1 MRGIIAITCIF
12 FSLSSSDANMQSI
25 THENCICG
33 GFISNGH
40 NYIGE
45 IGQSWQRRMGDLP
58 KQSSSKQFIDKNG
71 KGGYTFFFDKSVSS
85 KAKEAFKRA
94 VQKWV
99 DLTGVNWT
107 VSDKSGDSL
116 VTFKN
121 LHGSL
126 GLAYSQWINYS
137 GEPSW
142 ITSLKIE
149 FNQGT
154 NWFYGENPSKINFMQ
169 YDFETVALHE
179 LGHCFQ
185 LGHDRD
191 PQELMYPT
199 NRNGEAKRTI
209 TPNAINGALGMK
221 ASAVDLKGIHYT
233 PMKWLDNTKKAKDSE
248 PSSNAIEVEENE
260 SFVLQ
265 LSLNDNGIFYFS
277 YKITG
282 PDSRSF
288 QVNPLSGKLSFLLKP
303 DYENPHDQNKDNIYE
318 ISVTASNWFWEE
330 TEKIRIRVID
340 LKENGPP
347 IFDVQT
353 SLLHPINL
361 SVTEKSKEIGQLK
374 ATDPE
379 NDPLRFSLDLG
390 LDSSLFKIDSCSGFL
405 EFKNVP
411 LFAMPLDH
419 NSDNRYDL
427 VISVSDGFS
436 MDKLWARVSIIRKK
450 TFESEPNASS
460 PKEARDNWKKDSWFG
475 IYFQHES
482 GWIYHLE
489 LGWCFL
495 IEAEN
500 KWIWLWKDGLGW
512 IATTREVFPFV
523 FMTDQ
528 SQWTFLSTNA
538 KGTFYYSYRENN
550 WSKIKQ
556 KI

>member
-1 MRGIIAITCIF
+1 MTAIACLF
-12 FSLSSSDANMQSI
+12 FSLSSGEAYMQSI
-25 THENCICG
+25 THENCKCRG
-33 GFISNGH
+33 LFSSGH
-40 NYIGE
+40 DYNGE
-45 IGQSWQRRMGDLP
+45 IGQSWQRRMGHLP
-58 KQSSSKQFIDKNG
+58 AQSSAKQFIDKNG
-71 KGGYTFFFDKSVSS
+71 KGGYTFFFDKSVPS

-107 VSDKSGDSL
+107 VSENSGDSL

-121 LHGSL
+121 LYGSL
-126 GLAYSQWINYS
+126 GFAYSQWINYP

-185 LGHDRD
+185 LGHDGD

-199 NRNGEAKRTI
+199 NRNGETKRTI
-209 TPNAINGALGMK
+209 TPNAISGALGMK
-221 ASAVDLKGIHYT
+221 ASAIDRKGIHYA
-233 PMKWLDNTKKAKDSE
+233 PMKWLENKNKTKDSE
-248 PSSNAIEVEENE
+248 PVSNVIEVEENE
-260 SFVLQ
+260 SFVFRLP
-265 LSLNDNGIFYFS
+265 LNDNGIFYFN

-303 DYENPHDQNKDNIYE
+303 DYENPHDHNKDNIYE
-318 ISVTASNWFWEE
+318 ISVTASYWFLEE
-330 TEKIRIRVID
+330 TEEIRIRVLD

-347 IFDVQT
+347 IFEDET
-353 SLLHPINL
+353 SLLYPINL

-379 NDPLRFSLDLG
+379 NDPVRFSLDPG
-390 LDSSLFKIDSCSGFL
+390 LDSSLFKIDSHSGFL
-405 EFKNVP
+405 EFKNEP
-411 LFAMPLDH
+411 LFDLPLDY

-427 VISVSDGFS
+427 VISVSDGLS
-436 MDKLWARVSIIRKK
+436 MDKLWARVSITRKK
-450 TFESEPNASS
+450 TFENEQYASS
-460 PKEARDNWKKDSWFG
+460 PKNSSDNWKKDSWFG

-495 IEAEN
+495 VQAEN
-500 KWIWLWKDGLGW
+500 DWIWLWKDELGW
-512 IATTREVFPFV
+512 IATNRDIFPFV
-523 FMTDQ
+523 FMADQ
-528 SQWTFLSTNA
+528 SQWTFLNLSA
-538 KGTFYYSYRENN
+538 KGTYYYSYREDN
-550 WSKIKQ
+550 WNKIPQ
-556 KI
+556 NR